1 MPMTVSAAPGNA
13 AVEPAITTA
22 LLSAMLLLVS
32 SPNQRCVAV
41 GGGGGIAG
49 AGPETVEGLLM
60 AGQCTL
66 NDDSGWPRTLLF
78 YFTNIK

>member
-13 AVEPAITTA
+13 AVEPAITMA
-22 LLSAMLLLVS
+22 LLSAMLLSVS
-32 SPNQRCVAV
+32 SPNQRRVAV

-49 AGPETVEGLLM
+49 AVPETVEGLLM

-66 NDDSGWPRTLLF
+66 NDNSAGLEP
-78 YFTNIK
+78 YFFIFTSIQ